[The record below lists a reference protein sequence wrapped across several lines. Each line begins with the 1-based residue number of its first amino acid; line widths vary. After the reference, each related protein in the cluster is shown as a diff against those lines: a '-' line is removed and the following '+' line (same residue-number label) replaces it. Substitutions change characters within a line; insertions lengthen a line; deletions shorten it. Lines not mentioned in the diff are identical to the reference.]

1 MPHSAKDPDP
11 IPVSDNSSQSG
22 KVESEQKEGLPATCD
37 NTNETES
44 QSMDQLSVSIIKLS
58 LNPDKENSSDAATDD
73 LTVQKNGSG
82 DSYCEGQIS
91 ALPANGE
98 QLTNSEV
105 IVDNQH
111 ADDSTI
117 NRELQAILQ
126 WMAAS
131 HLNVPSLTF
140 INEKDNELSK
150 LPELAERA
158 GNKAYTVGDI
168 LQEVKRYFVQQHT
181 HPALGNT
188 PPCGLLDWLLANL

>member
-1 MPHSAKDPDP
+1 MPHSAKVPDP
-11 IPVSDNSSQSG
+11 IPVSDNSAQSG

-44 QSMDQLSVSIIKLS
+44 QPMDQLSVSIIKLS

-73 LTVQKNGSG
+73 PVQKNGSG